1 MKTTFERLWISFLD
15 SSQFRQFAKQG
26 RGAAFLQSN
35 AYQSLNLTRLDLLTR
50 YQSFRSPTLFRE
62 IKTYCVFIG
71 HMKSGGSMLG
81 SLLDAHPNAILADEV
96 DALRYVQAGLKRDQ
110 VFHLLLRISRR
121 EFMKGRVTARRLGAY
136 SWLVPGQWQGRYAT
150 LQVIGDSTT
159 GASTQRLSSDPGLL
173 ERLDRVLEGV
183 DAKFIHVIRNPFDPI
198 SVMMIRG
205 RRTFENALAH
215 YFANCEML
223 AALRQRINPERL
235 VSVRYEDF
243 ISKPKIR
250 LAEICSFLGLSANQ
264 DYLQA
269 CCHILQRTPERSR
282 QMVEWEPEWI
292 EAVRARITGYDF
304 LDGYSFE
311 I

>member
-1 MKTTFERLWISFLD
+1 MKTTIERLWVSFLD

-26 RGAAFLQSN
+26 RGAALFQSN

-110 VFHLLLRISRR
+110 VFHLLLKISRR
-121 EFMKGRVTARRLGAY
+121 EFMKGRVTARRLTAY

-183 DAKFIHVIRNPFDPI
+183 EAKFIHVIRNPFDPI
-198 SVMMIRG
+198 SVMMVRG
-205 RRTFENALAH
+205 RRTFENALEH
-215 YFANCEML
+215 YFTNCEML
-223 AALRQRINPERL
+223 AGLRQRISPERL

-243 ISKPKIR
+243 ISNPKIR
-250 LAEICSFLGLSANQ
+250 LAEICSFLGMSANQ

-269 CCHILQRTPERSR
+269 CSDILQRTPERSR
-282 QMVEWEPEWI
+282 QMVEWKPEWI

-304 LDGYSFE
+304 LDGYSFD